1 MYYDDNLYFT
11 LSPAG
16 SNGSG
21 SNYNIIV
28 RFTSGNTED
37 VILRGITTPSL
48 DNDAANKLYVDTRSL
63 PTGGTAGQVL
73 KKTSSTNYDVEWGA
87 VDALPSITSSDN
99 NKVLMVVNGAWAA
112 ASLPT
117 YNGGVS

>member
-1 MYYDDNLYFT
+1 LAANSYRGT
-11 LSPAG
+11 LR
-16 SNGSG
+16 
-21 SNYNIIV
+21 V
-28 RFTSGNTED
+28 D
-37 VILRGITTPSL
+37 GITASRTYTLP
-48 DNDAANKLYVDTRSL
+48 DATGTIALTSDIHSI